1 MNVLLD
7 YDRDYH
13 YHDHDNSSNHSDYDD
28 KDFADFHTVCDK
40 QEVRSFAGVFLP
52 VIYTLALILG
62 LAGNSLVVLVYLSH
76 KSLRTLTDVFILNL
90 AFADLLLLL
99 TLPFWAADA
108 VNGWEIGT
116 AACKIT
122 SALYTTNFSCSMLLL
137 ACISID
143 RYRALD
149 RGSTTANAPARTNAR
164 RQRIIMCLL
173 VWGLAI
179 VLGLPDMVFY
189 TVKMQHSSGRN
200 SCRAVYPHS
209 MARAAKATLEILDVS
224 LMNGWEIGT
233 AACKITSAL
242 YTTNFSCSMLLL
254 ACISIDR
261 YRALDRG
268 STTANAP
275 ARTNARRQRIIMCL
289 LVWGLAIV
297 LGLPDMVFYTVKMQH
312 SSGRNSCRAVYPH
325 SMARAAKAT
334 LEILDVSLSFLLP
347 FLVMMFCYCRVGIVL
362 SQAATAG
369 VRGGRRWRAFRVL
382 IAVVGVFLLTQLP
395 YNVVKLV
402 RALDVIYILVTECE
416 VSKNLDRANQITE
429 SLALTHCCLNPV
441 LYVFSG
447 SSFKMHVLKLA
458 KRCGQTGRGYRHGN
472 EQPTVEIS
480 LKSGKQTQTHS
491 SSDNEDTST
500 FTI

>member
-1 MNVLLD
+1 MMSVLLD
-7 YDRDYH
+7 YDHDYH
-13 YHDHDNSSNHSDYDD
+13 YHDQDNSSNHSDYDY
-28 KDFADFHTVCDK
+28 FADFHTVCDK

-52 VIYTLALILG
+52 VVYTLALILG
-62 LAGNSLVVLVYLSH
+62 LAGNSLVVLVYLFH
-76 KSLRTLTDVFILNL
+76 KRLRTMTDVFIFNL

-99 TLPFWAADA
+99 TLPFWAAEA

-143 RYRALD
+143 RYRALA
-149 RGSTTANAPARTNAR
+149 RGSTTTNAPARNNAH
-164 RQRIIMCLL
+164 RQRIIMCLV

-189 TVKMQHSSGRN
+189 TVKKQHSSGRN
-200 SCRAVYPHS
+200 ACRAVYPHS
-209 MARAAKATLEILDVS
+209 MARAAKATLEIL
-224 LMNGWEIGT
+224 E
-233 AACKITSAL
+233 
-242 YTTNFSCSMLLL
+242 
-254 ACISIDR
+254 
-261 YRALDRG
+261 
-268 STTANAP
+268 
-275 ARTNARRQRIIMCL
+275 
-289 LVWGLAIV
+289 
-297 LGLPDMVFYTVKMQH
+297 
-312 SSGRNSCRAVYPH
+312 
-325 SMARAAKAT
+325 
-334 LEILDVSLSFLLP
+334 VSLSFLLP

-362 SQAATAG
+362 GQAATAG

-395 YNVVKLV
+395 YNVVKLF

-416 VSKNLDRANQITE
+416 VSKNLDRAKQITE
-429 SLALTHCCLNPV
+429 SLAVTHCCLNPV
-441 LYVFSG
+441 LYVFIG

-472 EQPTVEIS
+472 EQPIVEIS
-480 LKSGKQTQTHS
+480 LKSGTETHTHS
-491 SSDNEDTST
+491 LSDNEETST

>member
-1 MNVLLD
+1 MMSVLLD
-7 YDRDYH
+7 YDYDYH
-13 YHDHDNSSNHSDYDD
+13 YHDHDNSSNHSDYDY
-28 KDFADFHTVCDK
+28 KDIADSHTVCDK

-52 VIYTLALILG
+52 VVYTLALILG
-62 LAGNSLVVLVYLSH
+62 MAGNSLVVLVYLSH
-76 KSLRTLTDVFILNL
+76 KRLRTLTDFFILNL

-99 TLPFWAADA
+99 TLPFWAANA

-143 RYRALD
+143 RYRALA
-149 RGSTTANAPARTNAR
+149 RGFTPARNNAR

-189 TVKMQHSSGRN
+189 TVKKQHSSGRN
-200 SCRAVYPHS
+200 ACRAVYTHS
-209 MARAAKATLEILDVS
+209 MARAAKATLEIL
-224 LMNGWEIGT
+224 E
-233 AACKITSAL
+233 
-242 YTTNFSCSMLLL
+242 
-254 ACISIDR
+254 
-261 YRALDRG
+261 
-268 STTANAP
+268 
-275 ARTNARRQRIIMCL
+275 
-289 LVWGLAIV
+289 
-297 LGLPDMVFYTVKMQH
+297 
-312 SSGRNSCRAVYPH
+312 
-325 SMARAAKAT
+325 
-334 LEILDVSLSFLLP
+334 VSLSFLLP

-369 VRGGRRWRAFRVL
+369 VRDGRRWRAFRVL

-441 LYVFSG
+441 LYVFIG

-458 KRCGQTGRGYRHGN
+458 KRYGQTGRGYRHGN

-480 LKSGKQTQTHS
+480 LKSDTQTQSHS

>member
-52 VIYTLALILG
+52 VVYTLALILG

-143 RYRALD
+143 RYRALA

-209 MARAAKATLEILDVS
+209 MARAAKAS
-224 LMNGWEIGT
+224 
-233 AACKITSAL
+233 
-242 YTTNFSCSMLLL
+242 
-254 ACISIDR
+254 
-261 YRALDRG
+261 
-268 STTANAP
+268 
-275 ARTNARRQRIIMCL
+275 
-289 LVWGLAIV
+289 
-297 LGLPDMVFYTVKMQH
+297 
-312 SSGRNSCRAVYPH
+312 
-325 SMARAAKAT
+325 

-347 FLVMMFCYCRVGIVL
+347 FLVMMICYCRVGIVL

-369 VRGGRRWRAFRVL
+369 VRGGRSWRAFRVL

-429 SLALTHCCLNPV
+429 GLALTHCCLNPV
-441 LYVFSG
+441 LYVFIG

>member
-1 MNVLLD
+1 MQTHTHGRPLAPSAIINRVFHFSRLKAALSRTECDSDATEIMMSVLLD
-7 YDRDYH
+7 YEHDYH

-52 VIYTLALILG
+52 VVYTLALILG
-62 LAGNSLVVLVYLSH
+62 LAGNSLVILIYLSH
-76 KSLRTLTDVFILNL
+76 KRLRTLTDVFILNL

-143 RYRALD
+143 RYRALA
-149 RGSTTANAPARTNAR
+149 RGSATANAPARSNAR
-164 RQRIIMCLL
+164 RQRIIMCLM

-189 TVKMQHSSGRN
+189 TVKKQHSSGRN
-200 SCRAVYPHS
+200 ACRAVYPHS
-209 MARAAKATLEILDVS
+209 MARAAKATLEIL
-224 LMNGWEIGT
+224 E
-233 AACKITSAL
+233 
-242 YTTNFSCSMLLL
+242 
-254 ACISIDR
+254 
-261 YRALDRG
+261 
-268 STTANAP
+268 
-275 ARTNARRQRIIMCL
+275 
-289 LVWGLAIV
+289 
-297 LGLPDMVFYTVKMQH
+297 
-312 SSGRNSCRAVYPH
+312 
-325 SMARAAKAT
+325 
-334 LEILDVSLSFLLP
+334 VSLSFLLP
-347 FLVMMFCYCRVGIVL
+347 FLVMMFCYCRVGIL
-362 SQAATAG
+362 LGQAATAG

-441 LYVFSG
+441 LYVFIG
-447 SSFKMHVLKLA
+447 SSFKMHVLKLV

-480 LKSGKQTQTHS
+480 LKSGTQTHTHS
-491 SSDNEDTST
+491 SSENEDTST

>member
-1 MNVLLD
+1 MMDVLLD
-7 YDRDYH
+7 NEHDYH
-13 YHDHDNSSNHSDYDD
+13 YHDHDNSSNHSDYNDMEYEL
-28 KDFADFHTVCDK
+28 HTVCDK
-40 QEVRSFAGVFLP
+40 QDVRSFAGVFLP
-52 VIYTLALILG
+52 VVYTLALILG
-62 LAGNSLVVLVYLSH
+62 LAGNSMVVFIYLSH
-76 KSLRTLTDVFILNL
+76 KRLRTLTDVFILNL

-143 RYRALD
+143 RYRALA
-149 RGSTTANAPARTNAR
+149 RGSTATHAPARNNGR
-164 RQRIIMCLL
+164 KQRIIMCLL

-189 TVKMQHSSGRN
+189 TVTTQNPSGRN
-200 SCRAVYPHS
+200 TCRAVYPQS
-209 MARAAKATLEILDVS
+209 MARAAKATLEILEV
-224 LMNGWEIGT
+224 
-233 AACKITSAL
+233 C
-242 YTTNFSCSMLLL
+242 
-254 ACISIDR
+254 
-261 YRALDRG
+261 
-268 STTANAP
+268 
-275 ARTNARRQRIIMCL
+275 
-289 LVWGLAIV
+289 
-297 LGLPDMVFYTVKMQH
+297 
-312 SSGRNSCRAVYPH
+312 
-325 SMARAAKAT
+325 
-334 LEILDVSLSFLLP
+334 LSFLLP
-347 FLVMMFCYCRVGIVL
+347 FLVMMFCYCRVGVAL

-369 VRGGRRWRAFRVL
+369 VRSGRRWRAFRVL

-395 YNVVKLV
+395 YNLVKLV

-416 VSKNLDRANQITE
+416 LSKNLDRANQITE

-441 LYVFSG
+441 LYVFIG
-447 SSFKMHVLKLA
+447 SSFKMHVLKLV

-480 LKSGKQTQTHS
+480 LKSGTQTHTHS
-491 SSDNEDTST
+491 SSENEDTST

>member
-1 MNVLLD
+1 MSVPLG
-7 YDRDYH
+7 YEHDYH
-13 YHDHDNSSNHSDYDD
+13 YYEHDNSSNHSDYDYN
-28 KDFADFHTVCDK
+28 DFADFHTVCDK

-62 LAGNSLVVLVYLSH
+62 MAGNSLVVLVYLSH
-76 KSLRTLTDVFILNL
+76 KRLRTLTDVFILNL
-90 AFADLLLLL
+90 AFADLLLLF

-122 SALYTTNFSCSMLLL
+122 SALYTTNFSCSMLLM

-143 RYRALD
+143 RYRALA
-149 RGSTTANAPARTNAR
+149 RGSAIANAPARNNAR

-179 VLGLPDMVFY
+179 ILGLPDMVFY
-189 TVKMQHSSGRN
+189 MVKTQHSSGRN
-200 SCRAVYPHS
+200 ACRAVYPHS
-209 MARAAKATLEILDVS
+209 MAREAKATLEIL
-224 LMNGWEIGT
+224 E
-233 AACKITSAL
+233 
-242 YTTNFSCSMLLL
+242 
-254 ACISIDR
+254 
-261 YRALDRG
+261 
-268 STTANAP
+268 
-275 ARTNARRQRIIMCL
+275 
-289 LVWGLAIV
+289 
-297 LGLPDMVFYTVKMQH
+297 
-312 SSGRNSCRAVYPH
+312 
-325 SMARAAKAT
+325 
-334 LEILDVSLSFLLP
+334 VSLSFLLP

-416 VSKNLDRANQITE
+416 MSKSLDRANQITE

-441 LYVFSG
+441 LYVFIG
-447 SSFKMHVLKLA
+447 SSFKLHILKLA
-458 KRCGQTGRGYRHGN
+458 KHCGQTGRGYRHGN

-480 LKSGKQTQTHS
+480 LKSGTQTQTDS

>member
-1 MNVLLD
+1 MSVPLG
-7 YDRDYH
+7 YKHDYH
-13 YHDHDNSSNHSDYDD
+13 YYEHDNSSNHSDYDYN
-28 KDFADFHTVCDK
+28 DFADFHTVCDK

-62 LAGNSLVVLVYLSH
+62 MAGNSLVVLVYLSH
-76 KSLRTLTDVFILNL
+76 KHLRTLTDVFILNL
-90 AFADLLLLL
+90 AFADLLLLF

-122 SALYTTNFSCSMLLL
+122 SALYTTNFSCSMLLM

-143 RYRALD
+143 RYRALA
-149 RGSTTANAPARTNAR
+149 RGSAIANAPARNNAR

-179 VLGLPDMVFY
+179 ILGLPDMVFY
-189 TVKMQHSSGRN
+189 MVKTQHSSGRN
-200 SCRAVYPHS
+200 ACRAVYPHS
-209 MARAAKATLEILDVS
+209 MAREAKATLEIL
-224 LMNGWEIGT
+224 E
-233 AACKITSAL
+233 
-242 YTTNFSCSMLLL
+242 
-254 ACISIDR
+254 
-261 YRALDRG
+261 
-268 STTANAP
+268 
-275 ARTNARRQRIIMCL
+275 
-289 LVWGLAIV
+289 
-297 LGLPDMVFYTVKMQH
+297 
-312 SSGRNSCRAVYPH
+312 
-325 SMARAAKAT
+325 
-334 LEILDVSLSFLLP
+334 VSLSFLLP

-382 IAVVGVFLLTQLP
+382 IAVLGVFLLTQLP

-416 VSKNLDRANQITE
+416 MSKNLDRANQITE

-441 LYVFSG
+441 LYVFIG
-447 SSFKMHVLKLA
+447 SSFKMHILKLA
-458 KRCGQTGRGYRHGN
+458 KHCGQTGRGYHHGN

-480 LKSGKQTQTHS
+480 LKSGTQTQTDS

>member
-13 YHDHDNSSNHSDYDD
+13 YHDRDNSSNHSDYDD

-52 VIYTLALILG
+52 VVYTLALILG
-62 LAGNSLVVLVYLSH
+62 LAGNSLVILVYLSH

-143 RYRALD
+143 RYRALA
-149 RGSTTANAPARTNAR
+149 RGSTTTNAPAWTNAR

-200 SCRAVYPHS
+200 SCRAVY
-209 MARAAKATLEILDVS
+209 
-224 LMNGWEIGT
+224 
-233 AACKITSAL
+233 
-242 YTTNFSCSMLLL
+242 
-254 ACISIDR
+254 
-261 YRALDRG
+261 
-268 STTANAP
+268 
-275 ARTNARRQRIIMCL
+275 Q
-289 LVWGLAIV
+289 
-297 LGLPDMVFYTVKMQH
+297 
-312 SSGRNSCRAVYPH
+312 H

-347 FLVMMFCYCRVGIVL
+347 FLVMMICYCRVGIVL

-402 RALDVIYILVTECE
+402 RALDVIYVLVTECE

-441 LYVFSG
+441 LYVFIG

-458 KRCGQTGRGYRHGN
+458 KHCGQTGRGYHHGN
-472 EQPTVEIS
+472 KQPTVEIS